1 MIGCCLKQKIKYYK
15 KKPDTKPPKS
25 LPLFVL
31 FLFLT
36 KEAYSH
42 GGLQTGKLG
51 QTPLSVDQP
60 QSEH

>member
-1 MIGCCLKQKIKYYK
+1 MHGLVMIEGMTLSGHPWIINEIC
-15 KKPDTKPPKS
+15 
-25 LPLFVL
+25 

-60 QSEH
+60 QSEY

>member
-1 MIGCCLKQKIKYYK
+1 MVNPQGTYRVGLILKM
-15 KKPDTKPPKS
+15 
-25 LPLFVL
+25 FC
-31 FLFLT
+31 LFLT

-60 QSEH
+60 LSEH